1 MLLKNLKFFSLTADL
16 ILVQDSILRQA
27 MSKRKDGRILQ
38 FKRRGARKQIIT
50 SYCFDEDET
59 IKRLLP
65 QKLKDQYAF
74 KSEKALKALIL
85 SEVVER

>member
-1 MLLKNLKFFSLTADL
+1 MEAILLLKNLEFFSLTADL
-16 ILVQDSILRQA
+16 ILAQVSILH
-27 MSKRKDGRILQ
+27 
-38 FKRRGARKQIIT
+38 
-50 SYCFDEDET
+50 ET

-74 KSEKALKALIL
+74 KSEKALKTLIL

>member
-1 MLLKNLKFFSLTADL
+1 MEAILLLKNLKFFSLTADL
-16 ILVQDSILRQA
+16 ILAQVSILH
-27 MSKRKDGRILQ
+27 
-38 FKRRGARKQIIT
+38 
-50 SYCFDEDET
+50 ET

>member
-1 MLLKNLKFFSLTADL
+1 MESILLLKNLKFFSLTADL
-16 ILVQDSILRQA
+16 ILAQVSILH
-27 MSKRKDGRILQ
+27 
-38 FKRRGARKQIIT
+38 
-50 SYCFDEDET
+50 ET